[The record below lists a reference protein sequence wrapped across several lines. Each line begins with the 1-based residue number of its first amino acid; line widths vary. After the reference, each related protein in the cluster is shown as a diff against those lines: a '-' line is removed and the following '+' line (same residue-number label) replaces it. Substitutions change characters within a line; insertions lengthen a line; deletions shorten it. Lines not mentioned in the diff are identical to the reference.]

1 MQARTL
7 HPMLGVREH
16 SKEEYED
23 ELFGLILVLVP
34 VYLVTLIEQLSFY
47 EPIS

>member
-23 ELFGLILVLVP
+23 ELFVLVLVL

>member
-23 ELFGLILVLVP
+23 ELFALVLVP